1 MNQKSLITT
10 IIVIALLAVGF
21 YFFTHNDNKVSNFE
35 ECIKTGNPVIESF
48 PRQCL
53 SNKQTFVEETKAE
66 PLSNEQIQV
75 QYPTIGET
83 VTSPFEL
90 RGLARGSWYFEATFT
105 AELVDA
111 NGNLL
116 TELPVMAKGDW
127 MTEDFVP
134 FSAMITFPAPPTN
147 SGKLIL
153 RKANASGLPEHDDS
167 VEIPVT
173 F

>member
-1 MNQKSLITT
+1 MNQKNLITT
-10 IIVIALLAVGF
+10 IIVVALIAAGF
-21 YFFTHNDNKVSNFE
+21 YFLTREDGKVSNFE
-35 ECIKTGNPVIESF
+35 ECVEAGNPVMESY
-48 PRQCL
+48 PRQC
-53 SNKQTFVEETKAE
+53 SSDGQTFVEEIKQE
-66 PLSNEQIQV
+66 VISNDKIQV
-75 QYPTIGET
+75 QYPTSGET

-90 RGLARGSWYFEATFT
+90 RGLARGTWYFEATFS

-116 TELPVMAKGDW
+116 TELPVMAEGDW

-134 FSAMITFPAPPTN
+134 FSAMISFSTPQTN
-147 SGKLIL
+147 TGKLIL

-167 VEIPVT
+167 VEIPVA